1 MKFENARI
9 VRYHQNSTAS
19 LSQMGTETKLRVIFI
34 FVRLCVF
41 APRPE

>member
-1 MKFENARI
+1 MKFENAQI

-19 LSQMGTETKLRVIFI
+19 LSQMGTETKLRVIF
-34 FVRLCVF
+34 VRLCVF